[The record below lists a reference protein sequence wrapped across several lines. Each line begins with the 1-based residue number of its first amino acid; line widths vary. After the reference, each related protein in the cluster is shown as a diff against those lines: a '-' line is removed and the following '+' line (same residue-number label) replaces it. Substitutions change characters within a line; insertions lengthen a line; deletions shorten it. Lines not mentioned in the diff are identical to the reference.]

1 MLLVFE
7 IPFFSLKPA
16 TVGATAVSKSQL
28 QEWRGSG
35 LIGCYAAVYSGFFWS
50 VLYKLLETVRRRVTV
65 VYYSYN
71 VMHLLYLHI

>member
-1 MLLVFE
+1 MFLVFE

-35 LIGCYAAVYSGFFWS
+35 LIGCYAAVYSGFF
-50 VLYKLLETVRRRVTV
+50 
-65 VYYSYN
+65 
-71 VMHLLYLHI
+71 